1 MRTGIVFG
9 ICAVAIGCGAGAMA
23 EGYRLERRFA
33 LGSGGSLALRTEA
46 GGVEVRGGDGEEAV
60 VVVTSERSDFAEKF
74 DVRFA
79 ERPGRLEVTI
89 ESRRRGFRLLDWNSG
104 GRVEVVL
111 PRRSAAQVESSGGG
125 VEIAALDGN
134 VEAESSGGGV
144 RVVEVAGDVVA
155 SSSGGGVEVERIGG
169 TARLDSSGGSVTARA
184 VAGDLEAE
192 SSGGGVRVEEAGG
205 AVVASSSGGGV
216 RVAFAAGNGKGGSL
230 GSSGG
235 GVTARLDPSVGLEL
249 DASASGGDVDCDL
262 PVTVRGKVKRDAL
275 RGTLNGGGALLTL
288 RSSGG
293 GVTIEGR

>member
-46 GGVEVRGGDGEEAV
+46 GGVELRGGDGEEAV

-169 TARLDSSGGSVTARA
+169 TARLD
-184 VAGDLEAE
+184 
-192 SSGGGVRVEEAGG
+192 
-205 AVVASSSGGGV
+205 
-216 RVAFAAGNGKGGSL
+216 
-230 GSSGG
+230 
-235 GVTARLDPSVGLEL
+235 PSVGLEL